1 VLYGV
6 AAAMGVA
13 FAIVGIYQYETRN
26 VFQNPKVIT
35 ANAYA
40 PLFRVNSVFWDPSI
54 YGRFLVAAML
64 PSVVLLARRRL
75 GRWLPLGVA
84 AVAVTWLGLLL
95 SFSQSSFAALLV
107 VAAGGL
113 FVLWR
118 WRALIAIVCAAAVL
132 AGIAV
137 AQPQVRRSLQ
147 HHTVHNLNS
156 LSSGRASLVTVG
168 IRIARAHPV
177 RGVGVGG
184 FKEAY
189 AKRTHLPGKEP
200 KKAAS
205 HNTAVTVAAET
216 GFLGLLLYLWL
227 VVAALRQAFR
237 RPSTVS
243 IVAGLGIAAIF
254 VHSLFYN
261 AFFEDPTTWGLFGL
275 AVLGTPIVRARQP
288 KPVPPPREQRERELV
303 AA

>member
-1 VLYGV
+1 
-6 AAAMGVA
+6 
-13 FAIVGIYQYETRN
+13 
-26 VFQNPKVIT
+26 
-35 ANAYA
+35 
-40 PLFRVNSVFWDPSI
+40 
-54 YGRFLVAAML
+54 
-64 PSVVLLARRRL
+64 
-75 GRWLPLGVA
+75 
-84 AVAVTWLGLLL
+84 AVTWLGLLF
-95 SFSQSSFAALLV
+95 SFSQSSFAALLIV
-107 VAAGGL
+107 VAGAL

-118 WRALIAIVCAAAVL
+118 WKALVVIVCAAAVL

-189 AKRTHLPGKEP
+189 AKRTHLKGKEP
-200 KKAAS
+200 KTAAS

-216 GFLGLLLYLWL
+216 GFVGLVFFLWL
-227 VVAALRQAFR
+227 LVAALRQAFR
-237 RPSTVS
+237 RPTTLSL
-243 IVAGLGIAAIF
+243 IAGLGIAAIF

-261 AFFEDPTTWGLFGL
+261 AFFEDPTTWGLLGL
-275 AVLGTPIVRARQP
+275 AVLGAPVARARTP
-288 KPVPPPREQRERELV
+288 KPVPPPRERELV
-303 AA
+303 TA